1 MFDIIVGLII
11 IFLNIFFKNI
21 INNEIFYTIMIIYGG
36 LVLGKGLF
44 SK

>member
-11 IFLNIFFKNI
+11 LFLNIFFKNI
-21 INNEIFYTIMIIYGG
+21 INNEIFYVIMLIYSGV
-36 LVLGKGLF
+36 LLGKGLF

>member
-11 IFLNIFFKNI
+11 LFLNIFFKNI
-21 INNEIFYTIMIIYGG
+21 INNEIFYAIMLIYSGV
-36 LVLGKGLF
+36 LLGKGLF